1 MIVLDCLSIAY
12 YDHRDAKAASQ
23 EGKLGGGKEGYGLWW
38 PAGRGGDISR
48 GVLTN
53 CRLALLLWT
62 FNNNKSQPSLRARQ
76 AIFTFYLPEKM
87 GILPPLI
94 PFVHFEIFYQMLLIC
109 EMTLLR
115 RTFLFA
121 RLRNDQII
129 EEGAD
134 LIHF

>member
-1 MIVLDCLSIAY
+1 
-12 YDHRDAKAASQ
+12 
-23 EGKLGGGKEGYGLWW
+23 
-38 PAGRGGDISR
+38 
-48 GVLTN
+48 
-53 CRLALLLWT
+53 
-62 FNNNKSQPSLRARQ
+62 
-76 AIFTFYLPEKM
+76 M

-134 LIHF
+134 LIHFWWCGFYRRRRDLSWIKIVHFGDRGDGIPLNFINPKPRHIDIEYSVSGNAKIFYLLSYPRIQ